1 MDERGL
7 RFTLLAGAL
16 LTAGLCI
23 WSSLTHEPDVST
35 LEFDNDSDSRSMTS
49 DSLSYYM
56 VFTGDLADTV
66 SWDFGDGTSAEAFLV
81 YKTYDSPGTYS
92 ILCKASNDNGDRY
105 SGYTLEITEAE
116 ERGLLDGYGSEV
128 LLLLVSAGLFVA
140 YLMIG
145 RPPINGRGDA

>member
-1 MDERGL
+1 M
-7 RFTLLAGAL
+7 
-16 LTAGLCI
+16 

-35 LEFDNDSDSRSMTS
+35 LEFSNDGDSRSMTS

-66 SWDFGDGTSAEAFLV
+66 SWDFGDGTSTEAHQV

-128 LLLLVSAGLFVA
+128 MFLCTDALFTKLRKTTIPGEPKGLCCSARVNAQGA
-140 YLMIG
+140 CRK
-145 RPPINGRGDA
+145 RPHIA